1 VARSGLLAEE
11 AFRAG
16 APLRMARSPH
26 TISPLNWLAGR
37 ALAGLIGSV
46 ERTSRVVYEPADALE
61 RLEAQHPVI
70 VAVWHG
76 QFMLTSGFRPS
87 PDVKVAAMVARHGDA
102 EYIGT
107 AMAQLGVELIRGAGA
122 GGRRKDRGGAYALRQ
137 AVRALKQGYSVV
149 MTADVPPG
157 PARQAGLGIVTLA
170 RLSGR
175 PIVPVA
181 SATSHFLALNTWSRL
196 TINLPFSKLAY
207 VVGDPIHVAPDA
219 DAAVLEAARA
229 EVERSLNR
237 VTARAYACAGA
248 DARRATPTCADDPT
262 APPAE
267 PDLRLKIYRTGMS
280 LLRPLAPLVLK
291 MRERHGKEDP
301 RRRPERLGQPSAGR
315 PDGVLAWVHA
325 ASVGETNAVL
335 PVIEALGAAR
345 PNLNVLLTTGTVT
358 SASLAE
364 RRLPVRSLHQYVP
377 LDAPE
382 YAARFLEHWR
392 PDLAVF
398 TESEI
403 WPSLI
408 LETSARGIPLALVN
422 ARLSHRSR
430 RRWQRNKGMAQ
441 PLFNRFDVVL
451 AQNDPLARGFSA
463 LGARNVH
470 AVGNLKIDAPPP
482 PVDLG
487 ELERLT
493 AALDGRPGFVAAST
507 HEGEEEIIAEA
518 HRQLARNFD
527 KFCTIIAPRHPER
540 GTAIAERLKDM
551 GLTVAQRSLGVL
563 PGERTDIY
571 VADTIGELG
580 TLYALTPIAFIGGS
594 LVDRGGQ
601 NPIEAVRHGVAVLTG
616 PHWQNFRDAYL
627 TLLRHE
633 GAIEVNSADTLA
645 AAVTQ
650 LLQSQAEMQHMRAG
664 ATQAL
669 ATLSGAL
676 EQTVARLLSYLPDE
690 RLKRAS

>member
-1 VARSGLLAEE
+1 MEAVRAE
-11 AFRAG
+11 
-16 APLRMARSPH
+16 APLRMARSPR
-26 TISPLNWLAGR
+26 TRSTLNWLAGR
-37 ALAGLIGSV
+37 AVASLIRLV
-46 ERTSRVVYEPADALE
+46 ERTSRTVYEPDDLLA
-61 RLEAQHPVI
+61 RLGAEHPVI

-76 QFMLTSGFRPS
+76 QFMMTAGFLPS
-87 PDVKVAAMVARHGDA
+87 PDTKVAAMVARHGDA
-102 EYIGT
+102 EFIGA
-107 AMAQLGVELIRGAGA
+107 AMAHFGVELIRGAGA

-137 AVRALKQGYSVV
+137 AVRALKNGTSVV

-157 PARQAGLGIVTLA
+157 PARRAGIGIVTLA

-175 PIVPVA
+175 PIIPVA
-181 SATSHFLALNTWSRL
+181 SATSRFLALDTWSRM

-207 VVGDPIHVAPDA
+207 VIGPPIHVAADA
-219 DAAVLEAARA
+219 DEAALEVARA
-229 EVERSLNR
+229 EVERFLNLA
-237 VTARAYACAGA
+237 TMRAYGLAGA
-248 DARRATPTCADDPT
+248 DLSRATPRRLDDPE

-267 PDLRLKIYRTGMS
+267 PDLRLKIYRASMS
-280 LLRPLAPLVLK
+280 LLRPIAPVVLK
-291 MRERHGKEDP
+291 LRERYGKEDP

-315 PDGVLAWVHA
+315 PEGVLVWVHA

-335 PVIEALGAAR
+335 PVIEALGHAR
-345 PNLNVLLTTGTVT
+345 PDLNILLTTGTVT
-358 SASLAE
+358 SAGLAE
-364 RRLPVRSLHQYVP
+364 RRLPARSLHQYVP
-377 LDAPE
+377 LDAPQ
-382 YAARFLEHWR
+382 YAASFLDHWR

-408 LETSARGIPLALVN
+408 LETAARDVPLALIN

-430 RRWQRNKGMAQ
+430 RRWQRNKSMAQ

-451 AQNDPLARGFSA
+451 AQNERLATGFSA
-463 LGARNVH
+463 LGARNVEP
-470 AVGNLKIDAPPP
+470 VGNLKIDAPPP
-482 PVDLG
+482 PVDES

-493 AALDGRPGFVAAST
+493 EALADRPGFVAAST

-518 HRQLARNFD
+518 HRELARVFD
-527 KFCTIIAPRHPER
+527 RFCTIIAPRHPER
-540 GTAIAERLKDM
+540 GTAIAERLKDL
-551 GLTVAQRSLGVL
+551 GLSVAQRSLGAL
-563 PGERTDIY
+563 PTERTDIY

-594 LVDRGGQ
+594 LVARGGQ

-616 PHWQNFRDAYL
+616 PHWQNFRDAYR
-627 TLLRHE
+627 TLLRHQ
-633 GAIEVNSADTLA
+633 GAVEVDCAKSLA
-645 AAVTQ
+645 AAVTR
-650 LLQSQAEMQHMRAG
+650 LLQSQSEMGHMRAG

-676 EQTVARLLSYLPDE
+676 EKTVTTLLRYLPDE

>member
-1 VARSGLLAEE
+1 ME
-11 AFRAG
+11 AFRAE
-16 APLRMARSPH
+16 ASLSMARSPL
-26 TISPLNWLAGR
+26 TKSALNRAAGH
-37 ALAGLIGSV
+37 AVAGLIRLVNG
-46 ERTSRVVYEPADALE
+46 TSRAVYEPPDALA
-61 RLEAQHPVI
+61 RLKSEHPLI

-76 QFMLTSGFRPS
+76 QFMLTHGFKPA

-102 EYIGT
+102 EVIGT
-107 AMAQLGVELIRGAGA
+107 AMGDFGIELIRGAGA
-122 GGRRKDRGGAYALRQ
+122 GVRRKDKGGAAALRQ
-137 AVRALKQGYSVV
+137 AARALKQGASVV

-157 PARQAGLGIVTLA
+157 PARRAGLGIVTLA

-181 SATSHFLALNTWSRL
+181 SASSRFVALDTWSRM
-196 TINLPFSKLAY
+196 TINLPFSKVAY
-207 VVGDPIHVAPDA
+207 VAGPLIHVAPDA
-219 DAAVLEAARA
+219 DEAALEAARA
-229 EVERSLNR
+229 EVERFLDLTTQRAYELAGGDLKR
-237 VTARAYACAGA
+237 VTPARPG
-248 DARRATPTCADDPT
+248 DPS
-262 APPAE
+262 APPAA
-267 PDLRLKIYRTGMS
+267 PDLRLKIYRGAMS
-280 LLRPLAPLVLK
+280 LLRPLAPLLLK
-291 MRERHGKEDP
+291 VRERYGKEDP
-301 RRRPERLGQPSAGR
+301 RRWPERLGRASAGR
-315 PDGVLAWVHA
+315 PKGVLVWVHA

-335 PVIEALGAAR
+335 PVIEGLCAAR
-345 PNLNVLLTTGTVT
+345 PNLSVLLTTGTTT

-364 RRLPVRSLHQYVP
+364 RRLPERCVHQYVP

-382 YAARFLEHWR
+382 YAKSFLDHWR

-441 PLFNRFDVVL
+441 PLFNRFRVVL
-451 AQNDPLARGFSA
+451 AQNERLAMGFSV
-463 LGARNVH
+463 LGARNVRS
-470 AVGNLKIDAPPP
+470 VGNLKIDAPPP
-482 PVDLG
+482 PVDLA
-487 ELERLT
+487 ELERLRQ
-493 AALDGRPGFVAAST
+493 ALDGRPGFVAAST

-518 HRQLARNFD
+518 HRELARTFD

-540 GTAIAERLKDM
+540 GTAIAERLKDL
-551 GLTVAQRSLGVL
+551 GFQVAQRSLGVL
-563 PGERTDIY
+563 PNERTDIY

-580 TLYALTPIAFIGGS
+580 TLYALSPIAFIGGS

-616 PHWQNFRDAYL
+616 RHRQNFRDAYR
-627 TLLRHE
+627 TLLRHQ
-633 GAIEVNSADTLA
+633 GAIEVDDAKSLA
-645 AAVTQ
+645 AAVTR
-650 LLQSQAEMQHMRAG
+650 LLNSEAEMAHMRAG

-676 EQTVARLLSYLPDE
+676 EKTVTALLGYLPDE